1 MYHEKNYFFNIFMN
15 VAFFLIFSVFINP
28 QVIA

>member
-1 MYHEKNYFFNIFMN
+1 MYHEKNYFFNIFIN
-15 VAFFLIFSVFINP
+15 VTFFLIFSVFINP